1 LQLLQSRWYWLTIA
15 LFGIA
20 LLGVALYYQYALG
33 DEPCQVCIHAR
44 LWVVAFTLIALVMLV
59 IPQIKILRILG
70 NGGVLIAG
78 VGLTERARYLYRLE
92 NGIGDGSCQFQLGMP
107 DWFAVDRWMPWLF
120 EVRRVWRHRPLASR
134 CWRSLRSPETSGG
147 EFQELQTENCRLRGS
162 VYGEGLP
169 DVLKEKHCP
178 VGDKTAQKYC
188 ATVVHAPHSSEF
200 EVRETA
206 DISGR
211 KKCSAPEATVG

>member
-1 LQLLQSRWYWLTIA
+1 MSTLLQLLQSRWYWLAVA

-44 LWVVAFTLIALVMLV
+44 LWVVAFTLIALVML
-59 IPQIKILRILG
+59 ITPQITILRILG

-92 NGIGDGSCQFQLGMP
+92 NGMGDGSCQFQLGMP

-120 EVRRVWRHRPLASR
+120 EVRNLCSFTPEMLFGVSMAESLMASAIGISLLALLALTGD
-134 CWRSLRSPETSGG
+134 LR
-147 EFQELQTENCRLRGS
+147 
-162 VYGEGLP
+162 
-169 DVLKEKHCP
+169 K
-178 VGDKTAQKYC
+178 
-188 ATVVHAPHSSEF
+188 
-200 EVRETA
+200 
-206 DISGR
+206 
-211 KKCSAPEATVG
+211 

>member
-44 LWVVAFTLIALVMLV
+44 LWVVAYTLIALVML
-59 IPQIKILRILG
+59 ITPQIRILRILG

-92 NGIGDGSCQFQLGMP
+92 NGMGDGSCQFQLGMP

-120 EVRRVWRHRPLASR
+120 EVRNLCSFTPEMLFGVSMAESLTASAIGISLLALLALTGD
-134 CWRSLRSPETSGG
+134 LR
-147 EFQELQTENCRLRGS
+147 
-162 VYGEGLP
+162 
-169 DVLKEKHCP
+169 K
-178 VGDKTAQKYC
+178 
-188 ATVVHAPHSSEF
+188 
-200 EVRETA
+200 
-206 DISGR
+206 
-211 KKCSAPEATVG
+211 